1 MKKSR
6 RDGALGLGCI
16 VAGAVFLFDPFVG
29 VFDLWPD
36 IIGYLLILR
45 GLRRLALL
53 EGHFDEAIRL
63 FRRLVLLAAIRI
75 LAIPFIFGLTSSSD
89 QPVEQLLVVFTLA
102 ILDCV
107 VLFPAWREIALG
119 LTQLAFL
126 HDGQAVLKSD
136 AFGNSST
143 DRLLRRTLVFMTLRE
158 VMAVLPELTVLF
170 SNQSGEDKWLRWSF
184 LYGYVG
190 LLRLFSV
197 AIMLVFGIVWLV
209 RVIRYAKA
217 VRRDEPF
224 LASLRLSLDGY
235 MEAHPD
241 LVRCRA
247 VRRGLF
253 LLGASAVLTIDFFVD
268 GINVLPDAVA
278 GICVLCA
285 AVSMLKCVR
294 MRYEPVM
301 GVATAFLLIGTV
313 ATVRQSAILHGFVS
327 GGVMDS
333 DSYSPTRYAV
343 LLENANRML
352 KDADARTDFYVACAI
367 LLLAQLCF
375 ILLLL
380 VVRRMLSGVID
391 RYTGSPI
398 GRESDPRLAG
408 ADEEIRGRLKRG
420 VLIATV
426 IGCVV
431 AVFPVVYMFTLP
443 RALGTVMEAFG
454 PLNTVLDIVFA
465 VAYIKALGDIRR
477 QMDTRYLLA

>member
-1 MKKSR
+1 
-6 RDGALGLGCI
+6 
-16 VAGAVFLFDPFVG
+16 
-29 VFDLWPD
+29 
-36 IIGYLLILR
+36 
-45 GLRRLALL
+45 
-53 EGHFDEAIRL
+53 
-63 FRRLVLLAAIRI
+63 
-75 LAIPFIFGLTSSSD
+75 
-89 QPVEQLLVVFTLA
+89 
-102 ILDCV
+102 
-107 VLFPAWREIALG
+107 
-119 LTQLAFL
+119 
-126 HDGQAVLKSD
+126 
-136 AFGNSST
+136 
-143 DRLLRRTLVFMTLRE
+143 MTLRE

-197 AIMLVFGIVWLV
+197 AIMLAFGIVWLV

-333 DSYSPTRYAV
+333 DSYSP
-343 LLENANRML
+343 
-352 KDADARTDFYVACAI
+352 DA
-367 LLLAQLCF
+367 
-375 ILLLL
+375 
-380 VVRRMLSGVID
+380 VRRPAGKRKPD
-391 RYTGSPI
+391 AQ
-398 GRESDPRLAG
+398 GRRCADGFLRSVCDPSAG
-408 ADEEIRGRLKRG
+408 
-420 VLIATV
+420 T
-426 IGCVV
+426 
-431 AVFPVVYMFTLP
+431 
-443 RALGTVMEAFG
+443 ALLH
-454 PLNTVLDIVFA
+454 PA
-465 VAYIKALGDIRR
+465 VAGGAAYAFRR
-477 QMDTRYLLA
+477 D